1 MGGMSRRSRRLI
13 LFRCLRD
20 GSKNPL
26 DSWTWRPSS
35 KEWKVIKDKY
45 ESMLGWLE
53 LQSYGNAIL
62 STKDEWKEKY
72 PMKEQTPPDCTSCN
86 GTGRVWYPGCDD
98 IDSPCHDC
106 NGIGVIIEPE

>member
-1 MGGMSRRSRRLI
+1 MRMTL
-13 LFRCLRD
+13 LRCLRD
-20 GSKNPL
+20 GTKGVLKVWNAALPFTTW
-26 DSWTWRPSS
+26 DSIV
-35 KEWKVIKDKY
+35 KEH

-53 LQSYGNAIL
+53 LRVDDQVIL
-62 STKDEWKEKY
+62 SNKYDGRHQWKEEH
-72 PMKEQTPPDCTSCN
+72 PVKEQTPPDCTSCN